1 VWHRPLLHVSYLPI
15 QVLKTSL
22 LQGKASWPGT
32 ADDQTS
38 ILLTCREGVRFTIV
52 AFCTFQYNNNKAYFD
67 VKKCT
72 LIICTDNSENKVR
85 KIRTNQ
91 SWKNLP

>member
-1 VWHRPLLHVSYLPI
+1 LFLVDSCPAAAAVQPKVI
-15 QVLKTSL
+15 K
-22 LQGKASWPGT
+22 QGKASWPAT
-32 ADDQTS
+32 ADHQS
-38 ILLTCREGVRFTIV
+38 GILLLCREGVRFTIV